1 MNGVTIAER
10 IKTIR
15 KERGYSQRLFGEK
28 LGTSRDV
35 INNLEN
41 GRVEPTEIVVKAV
54 CREYGVS
61 YDWLKYGEG
70 PQWAGPEEENIAG
83 MVDELMAGENE
94 TAKAVFRAFA
104 RFDDRDWETI
114 RKIAEELQK
123 K

>member
-1 MNGVTIAER
+1 MTIAER
-10 IKTIR
+10 IKAIR

-70 PQWAGPEEENIAG
+70 RQWADPEEENIAG

-114 RKIAEELQK
+114 RNIAEELQK